1 VADALDVWNLN
12 SNLPV
17 TESNFVPTT
26 TLPAFSAAL
35 MVRVSAAGAK
45 SPLTLGHL
53 ILS

>member
-26 TLPAFSAAL
+26 TYRSFNGARQRS
-35 MVRVSAAGAK
+35 GAK